1 MPITSG
7 ETGETVSARVHY
19 DRLIDEGNDPV
30 LDPPAL
36 RAYMDGWD
44 GEAFLDALMPLEGM
58 RALEIGVGTG
68 RLARRVLERGCA
80 ALTGLDESARTIERA
95 RTHLAAFAG
104 VTLMTGVFPHDA
116 PAGPFDRI
124 YASLT
129 FFHIPDKALAVR
141 TMAGLLAPGGR
152 AVISLDKARD
162 EFLDFGTRRVRLYP
176 DDPEK
181 MAALFGEAG
190 CRVAPA
196 EETRFAWIVK
206 AEKIYRNVIS
216 KRMGSDCAREK
227 PTL

>member
-1 MPITSG
+1 
-7 ETGETVSARVHY
+7 
-19 DRLIDEGNDPV
+19 
-30 LDPPAL
+30 
-36 RAYMDGWD
+36 
-44 GEAFLDALMPLEGM
+44 
-58 RALEIGVGTG
+58 
-68 RLARRVLERGCA
+68 
-80 ALTGLDESARTIERA
+80 
-95 RTHLAAFAG
+95 
-104 VTLMTGVFPHDA
+104 
-116 PAGPFDRI
+116 
-124 YASLT
+124 
-129 FFHIPDKALAVR
+129 
-141 TMAGLLAPGGR
+141 MAGLLAPGGR